1 MKSFKLGLASPFGRQ
16 KSAAV
21 VQNTSV
27 KKEVLTRN
35 PTLPSKELEVGRMEV
50 VMEKENLEEISKI
63 WRLKC
68 KMKGKLPETVVTQVL
83 EFSPRC

>member
-1 MKSFKLGLASPFGRQ
+1 M
-16 KSAAV
+16 
-21 VQNTSV
+21 
-27 KKEVLTRN
+27 LTRN

>member
-1 MKSFKLGLASPFGRQ
+1 MKSFKLGLPSLFGRQ

-27 KKEVLTRN
+27 KEEVLTRN
-35 PTLPSKELEVGRMEV
+35 PILPSKELERMEV
-50 VMEKENLEEISKI
+50 VMEKENLEKMSKI

-68 KMKGKLPETVVTQVL
+68 KMKGKLPETVVL
-83 EFSPRC
+83 KS

>member
-1 MKSFKLGLASPFGRQ
+1 MKSFKLGLSSLFGRQ
-16 KSAAV
+16 KSAAA

-27 KKEVLTRN
+27 EEEVLTRN
-35 PTLPSKELEVGRMEV
+35 PTLSSKELELERMEV

-68 KMKGKLPETVVTQVL
+68 KMKGKLPETVVTQV
-83 EFSPRC
+83 

>member
-1 MKSFKLGLASPFGRQ
+1 MKSFKLGLPSLFGRQ